1 MRRVRLPPT
10 SSLCTLSLSAS
21 LTDLD
26 MADRVRQLLA
36 TTCWSS
42 IFLLKKRQAFC
53 LNLRVSHGTCKACQS
68 VKTSYI
74 YLLNICK
81 VFIFT
86 LWTSLVIN
94 GYKWI

>member
-42 IFLLKKRQAFC
+42 IFLFKKETTGILLELESQPWYMQG
-53 LNLRVSHGTCKACQS
+53 LPKCQNQL
-68 VKTSYI
+68 
-74 YLLNICK
+74 YLSIKHL
-81 VFIFT
+81 
-86 LWTSLVIN
+86 
-94 GYKWI
+94 